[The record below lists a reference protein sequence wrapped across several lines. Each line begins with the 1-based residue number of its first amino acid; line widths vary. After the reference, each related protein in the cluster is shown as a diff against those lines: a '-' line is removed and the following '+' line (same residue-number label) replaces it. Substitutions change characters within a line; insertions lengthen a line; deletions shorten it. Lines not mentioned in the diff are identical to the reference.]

1 MIATKQ
7 NKDFRILII
16 DDIPKNIQVLG
27 NILLKEEYQISYTQ
41 NGKEALSLIN
51 TNKFDLILLD
61 IMMPVMDGYEVCRKL
76 KENAETRDIPI
87 IFITAIAEKESII
100 KGFNLGAQDYVTKP
114 FNSEELLARVRT
126 HLELKNKTEQLQSIN
141 QILEKKVAE
150 RTAELKKAN
159 KQLLTLEKAKSEFLS
174 IISHELRTPL
184 NGIQGLTGILENS
197 MKTTEQTEYIK
208 YLKEASDRLVRFSE
222 TALLITSLNVE
233 KHTLNFAPVK
243 VRYIIDGAIAKLKDE
258 IENNKVEIVRQIEP
272 ENLEI
277 TIDFELIDV
286 CFLNILD
293 NAIIFSPENSRIT
306 IKSYENNKSIIID
319 FIDEG
324 PGFSKETLNKLFEY
338 FSSGDVMHSE
348 GLGLS
353 LASVKLI
360 MDAHNGKILI
370 ENLKEG
376 GASVKLIFPK

>member
-7 NKDFRILII
+7 NKDFRILIV

-76 KENAETRDIPI
+76 KENIETHDIPI
-87 IFITAIAEKESII
+87 IFLTAKVEKENLI
-100 KGFNLGAQDYVTKP
+100 KGFNLGAQDYITKP
-114 FNSEELLARVRT
+114 FNAEELLARVRT
-126 HLELKNKTEQLQSIN
+126 HLELKNKTEQLQAVN
-141 QILEKKVAE
+141 QILEKKVDE

-159 KQLLTLEKAKSEFLS
+159 EQLSTLEKAKSEFLS

-184 NGIQGLTGILENS
+184 NGIQGLASILENS
-197 MKTTEQTEYIK
+197 ISPTERTEYFK
-208 YLKEASDRLVRFSE
+208 YLKEASDRLIRFSE
-222 TALLITSLNVE
+222 TALLITSLNVKE
-233 KHTLNFAPVK
+233 HTLNFAPVK
-243 VRYIIDGAIAKLKDE
+243 ARYIINDVIAKLKDE
-258 IENNKVEIVRQIEP
+258 IENNKVEIVPQIEP

-277 TIDFELIDV
+277 TIDFELINV

-293 NAIIFSPENSRIT
+293 NAIGFSPEDSRII
-306 IKSYENNKSIIID
+306 IKCYENKKSIIID

-324 PGFSKETLNKLFEY
+324 TGFSKGSLNKLFEY
-338 FSSGDVMHSE
+338 FSSGDIMHSE
-348 GLGLS
+348 GLGLA

-360 MDAHNGKILI
+360 MDAHKGKILI

-376 GASVKLIFPK
+376 GALVKLIFSK

>member
-1 MIATKQ
+1 MITTKQ
-7 NKDFRILII
+7 NKDFRILIV

-27 NILLKEEYQISYTQ
+27 NILLNEKYQISYTQ

-87 IFITAIAEKESII
+87 IFLTAKAEKESII

-114 FNSEELLARVRT
+114 FNAEELLARVRT

-159 KQLLTLEKAKSEFLS
+159 EQLSTLEKAKSEFLS

-184 NGIQGLTGILENS
+184 NGIQGLTSMLENS
-197 MKTTEQTEYIK
+197 ISPTERTEYVK
-208 YLKEASDRLVRFSE
+208 YLKEASDRLIRFSE

-233 KHTLNFAPVK
+233 KHTLNFVPVK
-243 VRYIIDGAIAKLKDE
+243 ARYIINDVITKLKDE
-258 IENNKVEIVRQIEP
+258 IENNKVEIVPQIEP

-277 TIDFELIDV
+277 TIDFELINV

-293 NAIIFSPENSRIT
+293 NAIVFSPENSRII

-324 PGFSKETLNKLFEY
+324 PGFPKKSLNKLFEY
-338 FSSGDVMHSE
+338 FSSGDIMHSE
-348 GLGLS
+348 GLGLA

>member
-1 MIATKQ
+1 MITTKQ
-7 NKDFRILII
+7 NKDFRILIV

-27 NILLKEEYQISYTQ
+27 NILLNEKYQISYTQ

-87 IFITAIAEKESII
+87 IFLTAKAEKESII

-114 FNSEELLARVRT
+114 FNAEELLARVRT

-159 KQLLTLEKAKSEFLS
+159 EQLSTLEKAKSEFLS

-184 NGIQGLTGILENS
+184 NGIQGLTSMLENS
-197 MKTTEQTEYIK
+197 ISPTERTEYVK
-208 YLKEASDRLVRFSE
+208 YLKEASDRLIRFSE

-233 KHTLNFAPVK
+233 KHTLNFVPVK
-243 VRYIIDGAIAKLKDE
+243 ARYIINDVITKLKDE
-258 IENNKVEIVRQIEP
+258 IENNKVEIVPQIEP

-277 TIDFELIDV
+277 TIDFKLINV

-293 NAIIFSPENSRIT
+293 NAIGFSPENSRII

-324 PGFSKETLNKLFEY
+324 PGFPKKSLNKLFEY
-338 FSSGDVMHSE
+338 FSSGDIMHSE
-348 GLGLS
+348 GLGLA

>member
-1 MIATKQ
+1 MITTKQ
-7 NKDFRILII
+7 NKDFRILIV

-27 NILLKEEYQISYTQ
+27 NILLNEKYQISYTQ

-87 IFITAIAEKESII
+87 IFLTAKAEKESII

-114 FNSEELLARVRT
+114 FNAEELLARVRT

-159 KQLLTLEKAKSEFLS
+159 EQLSTLEKAKSEFLS

-184 NGIQGLTGILENS
+184 NGIQGLASMLENS
-197 MKTTEQTEYIK
+197 ISPTERTEYIK
-208 YLKEASDRLVRFSE
+208 YLKEASDRLIRFSE

-233 KHTLNFAPVK
+233 KHTLNFVPVK
-243 VRYIIDGAIAKLKDE
+243 ARYIINDVITKLKDE
-258 IENNKVEIVRQIEP
+258 IENNKVEIVPQIEP

-277 TIDFELIDV
+277 TIDFKLINV

-293 NAIIFSPENSRIT
+293 NATGFSPENSRII

-324 PGFSKETLNKLFEY
+324 PGFPKKSLNKLFEY
-338 FSSGDVMHSE
+338 FSSGDIMHSE
-348 GLGLS
+348 GLGLA